1 MAPSDVL
8 LKTAKAY
15 LNALST
21 VDSNG
26 IAAITADSFYI
37 TMAPYSTGLTG
48 HDGVS
53 VGRDSLVQSYHGL
66 KAVLSSMNV
75 KIEKEWP
82 PNEASNQVTIWTT
95 ANADFHP
102 QIVGA
107 DSKADWV
114 FKPETLFLFTMDE
127 SGEKIKHLFEFQ
139 DSVAMQSMNAVFG
152 KATEMLGH
160 ATPGNDQ

>member
-1 MAPSDVL
+1 MAPSDIL

-21 VDSNG
+21 VHGNG
-26 IAAITADSFYI
+26 IAAVTADSFYI
-37 TMAPYSTGLTG
+37 TMAPHSTGFSG
-48 HDGVS
+48 QDGVS
-53 VGRDSLVQSYHGL
+53 VVRNSLVQRYHGL

-95 ANADFHP
+95 ADADFQP
-102 QIVGA
+102 QIVGD
-107 DSKADWV
+107 DSKDDWV
-114 FKPETLFLFTMDE
+114 FKPETLFVFTMDE

-139 DSVAMQSMNAVFG
+139 DSVGVQSMSAVFG
-152 KATEMLGH
+152 KAMERLGS
-160 ATPGNDQ
+160 AIPGNDQ